1 MVNAAADEE
10 KVEITPTVVAGEVR
24 DFVRAHER
32 RRRQFPRAA
41 LVGLL
46 AGLIAV
52 AFRTTLDRA
61 DEMRGELIR
70 LAHALGPWGALLPIA
85 FGAVGAGAG
94 VFVVARLAPE
104 ASGSGIPHLKSV
116 LHRLRGMKWGR
127 VLLVKFGG
135 GVLAIGGGLALGRE
149 GPTIQMGGAIGQG
162 VARWLGST
170 PRERQTLIAAGAG
183 AGLAA
188 AFNAPLSGV
197 IFVLEE
203 LQRDF
208 TPTVFTATF
217 VACVIADVVAR
228 LLSGQLPAFHTA
240 PHPTPPLESLPVF
253 AVLGLV
259 CGILGVAFNR
269 ALLGSVHAFAQL
281 SQRLAH
287 WPRGASGAL
296 AGAVVGAGIGLVG
309 WFLPQALG
317 GGHEMVEATLAGKV
331 GAGVLLAM
339 FGLRF
344 LLTMASYGTGASGGI
359 FAPLLV
365 LGAQVGLLVGL
376 LAGRFFPLAAPE
388 PTMFAVVGMAAL
400 FTAIVRAPLTG
411 IVLIIEMTASYALM
425 LPLLAAC
432 FCAYGIAD
440 LLGDKPVYEALLE
453 RDLLRTQDAPELEEN
468 LLLELPI
475 HHGAPFEGKSI
486 GELELPAGC
495 IIVTVGR
502 GLHSH
507 VADPDTRLQAGDRIT
522 AVVSPRAA
530 STAALLR
537 EGAEPGH
544 RAPQSSAPPRHE
556 QAEVSGETLD

>member
-1 MVNAAADEE
+1 MP
-10 KVEITPTVVAGEVR
+10 VEVTPSVVAGEVR

-46 AGLIAV
+46 AGLVAV
-52 AFRTTLDRA
+52 AFRLALDRA
-61 DEMRGELIR
+61 DEMRGALIEFGR
-70 LAHALGPWGALLPIA
+70 GLGPWGALLPIA
-85 FGAVGAGAG
+85 LGAAGAGAG
-94 VFVVARLAPE
+94 VFLVQRLAPE

-127 VLLVKFGG
+127 VLLVKFSGG
-135 GVLAIGGGLALGRE
+135 LLAIGGGLALGRE

-217 VACVIADVVAR
+217 VACVVADVVAR

-240 PHPTPPLESLPVF
+240 PHPTPPLQSLPVF
-253 AVLGLV
+253 LVLGLL
-259 CGILGVAFNR
+259 CGVLGVAFNR
-269 ALLGSVHAFAQL
+269 ALLGSVHFFSRL
-281 SQRLAH
+281 SH
-287 WPRGASGAL
+287 WPRGVAGAL
-296 AGAVVGAGIGLVG
+296 VGAGVGLVG

-317 GGHEMVEATLAGKV
+317 GGHQMVEATLAGKV
-331 GAGVLLAM
+331 AASTLAAM

-344 LLTMASYGTGASGGI
+344 VLTMGSYGTGAPGGI

-365 LGAQVGLLVGL
+365 LGAQAGLLVGL
-376 LAGRFFPLAAPE
+376 VAGRFFPGAAPE

-411 IVLIIEMTASYALM
+411 IVLIIEMTGSYALM

-432 FCAYGIAD
+432 FCSYGVAD

-453 RDLLRTQDAPELEEN
+453 RDLLRSQESPHLEAN
-468 LLLELPI
+468 LLLEVPVQ
-475 HHGAPFEGKSI
+475 HGAPFEGKSI
-486 GELELPAGC
+486 GELGLPEGC
-495 IIVTVGR
+495 LIITVER
-502 GLHSH
+502 GLRSH
-507 VADPDTRLQAGDRIT
+507 VASPDTRLHAGDRLT
-522 AVVSPRAA
+522 AVIAPQAAAAA
-530 STAALLR
+530 SLLR
-537 EGAEPGH
+537 EGAQSGH
-544 RAPQSSAPPRHE
+544 ASPRAEQDPQ
-556 QAEVSGETLD
+556 